1 MKRIKTKYVGVYSRT
16 AQDRTTP
23 NGIPD
28 IAFDITYKK
37 DGRKVWEKVGFE
49 SEGYSPK
56 LADQVRAERIRTMRH
71 GQELPSKQ
79 KAPLF
84 SEVAKK
90 YMQWAKDNRTRA
102 GRDEVNRYENHLKQR
117 FDTRR
122 LSAISSW
129 DLSKMASELKAQ
141 GLAPATIGHCLK
153 LMRQIFNKAKVWGLY
168 KGENPA
174 CSVKMPK
181 LQNERQRFLSYDEAE
196 GLIASVR
203 ALSGQLA
210 DMALLS
216 LHTGMRAG
224 EIFNV
229 KMHDLDFD
237 NDLITISDTKNAESR
252 KAYMTAAVKAMLG
265 KYTKDD
271 KNNERKP
278 GDYVFTSTKG
288 EKIETVSKTFGEI
301 TATTEINKGYTDR
314 RHHISFHSLRHTF
327 ASWLAIQGESILTI
341 GALLGHKSPNMT
353 RRYAHLSPDHKK
365 RAVELLEQGFAKKQD
380 KTAQVQA

>member
-1 MKRIKTKYVGVYSRT
+1 
-16 AQDRTTP
+16 
-23 NGIPD
+23 
-28 IAFDITYKK
+28 
-37 DGRKVWEKVGFE
+37 
-49 SEGYSPK
+49 
-56 LADQVRAERIRTMRH
+56 MRH